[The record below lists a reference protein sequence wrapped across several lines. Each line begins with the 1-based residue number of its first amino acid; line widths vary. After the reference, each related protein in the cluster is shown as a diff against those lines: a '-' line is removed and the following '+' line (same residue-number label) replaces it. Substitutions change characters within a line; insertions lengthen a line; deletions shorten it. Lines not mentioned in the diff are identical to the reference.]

1 MAQTGN
7 DLAMVSH
14 NVPNAA
20 AAANVQTNEVQ
31 RRQTARI
38 ALQLGD
44 RFLLLESRN
53 DAAQDGDQVMR
64 QIRQEY
70 DLAVTE
76 VKRRRC
82 LPRSPFW
89 KPALSIGTM
98 STVRTITHL
107 SQRRAFAN

>member
-7 DLAMVSH
+7 ELALVSY
-14 NVPNAA
+14 NVPDAA
-20 AAANVQTNEVQ
+20 AAANAQTNEVQ
-31 RRQTARI
+31 RHQTTRV
-38 ALQLGD
+38 ALQLGN
-44 RFLLLESRN
+44 RFLLLESRI

-64 QIRQEY
+64 KIHQEH
-70 DLAVTE
+70 DLAVAE